1 MAKSLNELAGELKA
15 LIIELQS
22 DTHNRS
28 NLRTE
33 RYNNLKL
40 LMEPKRNHNPH
51 VVVDF
56 SMSDAEFDIS
66 TGQKINGGLGPDE
79 RYVLRWFNKAGTLT
93 ALQET
98 WKQVMKNGGKEKDE
112 K

>member
-1 MAKSLNELAGELKA
+1 MAKSLNDLAKELKA

-22 DTHNRS
+22 DAHNQN
-28 NLRTE
+28 NLRVA

-40 LMEPKRNHNPH
+40 LMEPERNHNPH

-56 SMSDAEFDIS
+56 SMSDAEFDIK

-79 RYVLRWFNKAGTLT
+79 RYVLRWFNKAGTLA

-98 WKQVMKNGGKEKDE
+98 WKVILKNGGKKKKD

>member
-1 MAKSLNELAGELKA
+1 MAKSLNDLAKELKA

-22 DTHNRS
+22 DVRNQN
-28 NLRTE
+28 NLRVA

-40 LMEPKRNHNPH
+40 LMEPERNHNPH

-56 SMSDAEFDIS
+56 SMSDAEFDIK

-79 RYVLRWFNKAGTLT
+79 RYVLRWFNKAGTLS

-98 WKQVMKNGGKEKDE
+98 WKESAKTC
-112 K
+112 